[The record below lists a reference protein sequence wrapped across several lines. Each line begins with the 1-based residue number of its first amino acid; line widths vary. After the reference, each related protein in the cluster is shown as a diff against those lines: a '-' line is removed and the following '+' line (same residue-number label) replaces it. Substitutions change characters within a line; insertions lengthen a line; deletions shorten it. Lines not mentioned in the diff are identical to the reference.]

1 MSEFNPEMP
10 ASASQA
16 PSSSRDLTATTTGAW
31 QEASGAWRR
40 GMQVVKREVEQRPFR
55 TALISVGAGYL
66 LGGGLFTALTARLV
80 GTSMRLALKSMAL
93 PAVASGAVS
102 LGRHFLSD
110 NETRTSRFD

>member
-1 MSEFNPEMP
+1 MSEFNPELP
-10 ASASQA
+10 TSAPQST
-16 PSSSRDLTATTTGAW
+16 SSSRDLTARSTGAW
-31 QEASGAWRR
+31 EDASGAWRR
-40 GMQVVKREVEQRPFR
+40 GVQVVKREVEERPFR

-80 GTSMRLALKSMAL
+80 GTSLRLAFKSMAL

-102 LGRHFLSD
+102 LGKHFLSD